1 MSFLSGIHKRWG
13 DWASGFGPWSWIFLF
28 TRQDLL
34 FVSDYLLITNKKLY
48 VTRIKI
54 VGPYAVLRSLSIFP
68 LKQSPNVEITS
79 WTLIISKLHWVWKAI
94 FSGFILEIGQ
104 WGSNEPP
111 SVILWGHFSREGLQE
126 KGSSKRYLNLL
137 VQTVPWEN
145 ERLFTLCSHFGTFWA
160 TKKAWAPIT
169 AECRMFVWWNNRELK
184 QLRRRSLLV
193 HHAF

>member
-48 VTRIKI
+48 VTRIEI

-79 WTLIISKLHWVWKAI
+79 WTLIINKLHWVWKAT

-104 WGSNEPP
+104 WGSNDPP

-126 KGSSKRYLNLL
+126 KGSSKRYLIL

-169 AECRMFVWWNNRELK
+169 AECRMFVW
-184 QLRRRSLLV
+184 
-193 HHAF
+193 